1 MQSRYEG
8 DMGFDFSIDSDDIQE
23 VNKEESGP
31 VISEP
36 PVENNNTTTTTTS
49 VSPEVSG
56 IPIEEYFDTDYNK
69 FDADYDKKE
78 QDSQSQY
85 ESSSSYES
93 DNSPSSNTSSLPE
106 KSGESWSGAK
116 LLLTPI
122 TYIANII
129 ASPFTGRN
137 NTASSTEQQSS
148 PDEITPEPPIENN
161 FDSADYQEHQ
171 KNVGST
177 NKILVAVVDTIH
189 GAATTDIKECE
200 NYQFR
205 YKDREKLH
213 KKTGGAENTEMVSV
227 NVFLD
232 KNGKPLLPGAR
243 KSLKEHANAK
253 QQSSK
258 EYNSEIHPPSEAVSH
273 ARKEFDVAHEFG
285 KGDDVYDQA
294 GKIIHTGKGVAEIL
308 ALDLEPINGGVT
320 SQPGFVIE
328 SPSTAYL
335 ISKIKER
342 SDKAIKKDVN
352 TTASTTTSENIDESS
367 SDLSS
372 VKKV

>member
-1 MQSRYEG
+1 MQSKYEG

-31 VISEP
+31 IISESP
-36 PVENNNTTTTTTS
+36 AENNTTTTTS

-69 FDADYDKKE
+69 FDTDYDRKE
-78 QDSQSQY
+78 QDTQSQY
-85 ESSSSYES
+85 ESPSVSES
-93 DNSPSSNTSSLPE
+93 DNSPSSNSSSRAD
-106 KSGESWSGAK
+106 KSGEAWSGAK
-116 LLLTPI
+116 LLLTPL
-122 TYIANII
+122 TFIANII
-129 ASPFTGRN
+129 STSFTGRN
-137 NTASSTEQQSS
+137 NTTTDTEQQSS
-148 PDEITPEPPIENN
+148 PDEITPKPLIDDN
-161 FDSADYQEHQ
+161 FDTVDYQKHQ
-171 KNVGST
+171 KEVGST
-177 NKILVAVVDTIH
+177 NKILLAVVDTVQ
-189 GAATTDIKECE
+189 GAANTDLKECE
-200 NYQFR
+200 SYEFR

-213 KKTGGAENTEMVSV
+213 KKTGGTENTEMVGV

-253 QQSSK
+253 QQSAK

-273 ARKEFDVAHEFG
+273 AKKEFEIAHEFG

-294 GKIIHTGKGVAEIL
+294 GKIIHTGKGIAELL
-308 ALDLEPINGGVT
+308 ALDLEQINGGVT
-320 SQPGFVIE
+320 SQPGFVTN

-335 ISKIKER
+335 MSKIKER
-342 SDKAIKKDVN
+342 SDKALKKDVN
-352 TTASTTTSENIDESS
+352 TTTSENNDESS

-372 VKKV
+372 VKKI